1 MFALMPNGA
10 HDMNLSATVVN
21 GIAHGFAINRQT
33 VVDCTILGIPL
44 LECPVQF
51 HWCNANEYVADGA
64 FTGDAIF
71 PATEAT
77 AEAVA
82 SFRR

>member
-21 GIAHGFAINRQT
+21 GIAHGFAVDSQT

-44 LECPVQF
+44 LECPVQL
-51 HWCNANEYVADGA
+51 HWCYSDQDVSDGTFA
-64 FTGDAIF
+64 WDAVF
-71 PATEAT
+71 SATKA
-77 AEAVA
+77 AVKAVA
-82 SFRR
+82 CFWR